1 MYWNIRMSS
10 RLKVRLRLT
19 LTWDVLKSDAETN
32 AKERKIR
39 LTLTWD
45 VLKYKSII
53 PAWWT
58 ILININMRCIEIL
71 TTLIYS
77 IRLLCD

>member
-45 VLKYKSII
+45 VLK
-53 PAWWT
+53 
-58 ILININMRCIEIL
+58 
-71 TTLIYS
+71 
-77 IRLLCD
+77 